1 MKLKI
6 ILSTL
11 ILISG
16 LGSYAQNNK
25 IKKAE
30 KQYEQLAYIDAIK
43 IYENVAKKG
52 YKSVDLFQKLG
63 NAYYFNAELPQANHW
78 YTELFSLNQTLD
90 PEYYYRYSQT
100 LKSVG
105 DYDNANKMLDAF
117 NAKNGNDLRAKLYE
131 SNKDYYAVIQENS
144 GRYAIK
150 NMEINS
156 ELSDYGTSFFKDQIV
171 FASSRERHGA
181 TKRIQ
186 KWNNQ
191 AFSTL
196 YTAKIDANGNLEKPQ
211 PFSSTIDS
219 KFNEATPVFTK
230 DGQTVYFTRNNYN
243 NGKKGKNAEGTI
255 LLKLYKATLENGK
268 WINVKELPFN
278 SDDFSTAHPALGPDE
293 KTLYF
298 ASNRP
303 GTLGESDIYKVAIL
317 GNDSYGNPENL
328 GNTINT
334 EGKETFPFISAENE
348 LYFSSNGHPG
358 LGGLDVFVAK
368 MNPQGSFE
376 KPNNVGMPI
385 NSSMDDF
392 AFIINTNT
400 NTGYFSSNREGGK
413 GYDDIYSFIET
424 KKLECKQLIAGTVI
438 DKDTQGFLA
447 AAKVIVLDEQMN
459 VLKELSTDD
468 KGNFTYDQAE
478 CGKVYYIRV
487 LKEEYLTDEQKQY
500 ISPENKK
507 TDVKIALE
515 KNIKTLTP
523 GTYLAKVFAIE
534 RIYFDLDKYD
544 IRPDAALDIS
554 KVIGVLNQYPTMKLE
569 ITSHTDSRASK
580 SYNLMLSQ
588 KRAQATMD
596 FMIKSGIAK
605 NRLTA
610 KGYGE
615 SQLVN
620 KCADGVVCTEEE
632 HQQNRR
638 SQFIITAM

>member
-6 ILSTL
+6 RLSAL
-11 ILISG
+11 ILIFG
-16 LGSYAQNNK
+16 WGSYAQNNK

-43 IYENVAKKG
+43 IYENVAEKG
-52 YKSVDLFQKLG
+52 YKSADLFQKLG
-63 NAYYFNAELPQANHW
+63 NAYYFNAELPQANNW
-78 YTELFSLNQTLD
+78 YAELFSLNQTVD
-90 PEYYYRYSQT
+90 SEYYYRYSQT

-105 DYDNANKMLDAF
+105 DYAAANKMLDVF
-117 NAKNGNDLRAKLYE
+117 NIKNGTDSRAKLYE
-131 SNKDYYAVIQENS
+131 SKKDYYTVIQENS
-144 GRYAIK
+144 GRFTIH
-150 NMEINS
+150 NLEINS

-171 FASSRERHGA
+171 FASSRERLGT

-191 AFSTL
+191 AFSAL
-196 YTAKIDANGNLEKPQ
+196 YASKINTNGDLEKPQ
-211 PFSSTIDS
+211 PFSNTIDS

-230 DGQTVYFTRNNYN
+230 DGHTVYFTRNNYN
-243 NGKKGKNAEGTI
+243 NGKKGNDVEGKI

-268 WINVKELPFN
+268 WVNVKELPFN
-278 SDDFSTAHPALGPDE
+278 SDDFSTAHPALSPDE

-303 GTLGESDIYKVAIL
+303 GTLGESDIYKVAVY
-317 GNDSYGNPENL
+317 GNDRYGNPENL

-368 MNPQGSFE
+368 MNPNGSFE

-385 NSSMDDF
+385 NGAMDDF
-392 AFIINTNT
+392 AFVINTDT

-413 GYDDIYSFIET
+413 GYDDIYSFTET
-424 KKLECKQLIAGTVI
+424 RKLLNTQTINGTI
-438 DKDTQGFLA
+438 LDKETQGILA
-447 AAKVIVLDEQMN
+447 GAKVLVLDEQMN
-459 VLKELSTDD
+459 AVKELLTDD
-468 KGNFTYDQAE
+468 KGKFSYDKAE
-478 CGKVYYIRV
+478 SGKVYYVRV
-487 LKEEYLTDEQKQY
+487 SKDEYRTEEQKQY
-500 ISPENKK
+500 ISSENGKIE
-507 TDVKIALE
+507 VKIALE
-515 KNIKTLTP
+515 KNIKKLTP
-523 GTYLAKVFAIE
+523 GTDLAKVFAIE
-534 RIYFDLDKYD
+534 RIYFDLDKSD

-554 KVIGVLNQYPTMKLE
+554 KIIAVLNQYPTMKLQ

-596 FMIKSGIAK
+596 FMVKSGIAK
-605 NRLTA
+605 SRLTA

-615 SQLVN
+615 SELVN
-620 KCADGVVCTEEE
+620 KCADGVACSEEE

>member
-6 ILSTL
+6 ALSSL
-11 ILISG
+11 ILVFG
-16 LGSYAQNNK
+16 LECYAQNIK
-25 IKKAE
+25 IKEAG
-30 KQYEQLAYIDAIK
+30 KQYEQLAYIDALK

-52 YKSVDLFQKLG
+52 YQSVDLFQKLG
-63 NAYYFNAELPQANHW
+63 NSYYFNSELIQANYW
-78 YTELFSLNQTLD
+78 YGKLFSLNQTID

-100 LKSVG
+100 LKAVG
-105 DYDNANKMLDAF
+105 DYDQANKMLDAF
-117 NAKNGNDLRAKLYE
+117 NEKKDTDLRAKLYQ
-131 SNKDYYAVIQENS
+131 SNKDYYAAIQENS
-144 GRYAIK
+144 GRYTIK
-150 NMEINS
+150 NIEINS
-156 ELSDYGTSFFKDQIV
+156 NLSDYGTSFLGCKIV
-171 FASSRERHGA
+171 FASTRERLGIS
-181 TKRIQ
+181 KRIQ

-196 YTAKIDANGNLEKPQ
+196 YVSKIDINGNLEKPQ

-243 NGKKGKNAEGTI
+243 NGKKGKDTEGKV
-255 LLKLYKATLENGK
+255 LLKLYKATFENDK

-278 SDDFSTAHPALGPDE
+278 SDDFSTAHPALSPDE

-303 GTLGESDIYKVAIL
+303 GTLGESDIYKVTIL
-317 GNDSYGNPENL
+317 GNDSYGIPENL
-328 GNTINT
+328 GNSINT
-334 EGKETFPFISAENE
+334 EGKETFPFVSAENE

-358 LGGLDVFVAK
+358 LGGLDVFTVK
-368 MNPQGSFE
+368 IKPDGSFE
-376 KPNNVGMPI
+376 KLNNVGTPI

-392 AFIINTNT
+392 AFIINTST
-400 NTGYFSSNREGGK
+400 KTGYFSSNREGGK
-413 GYDDIYSFIET
+413 GYDDIYSFTET
-424 KKLECKQLIAGTVI
+424 KKMPCKQLIEGTVV
-438 DKDTQGFLA
+438 DKETQEFLA
-447 AAKVIVLDEQMN
+447 GAKVLLLDGDLN
-459 VLKELSTDD
+459 VIKELSNDEKGKFSYD
-468 KGNFTYDQAE
+468 KAE
-478 CGKVYYIRV
+478 CGKEYYIRV
-487 LKEEYLTDEQKQY
+487 LKTEYITEEQKQY
-500 ISPENKK
+500 ISFENEKINL
-507 TDVKIALE
+507 KIALE
-515 KNIKTLTP
+515 KNIKKLIP
-523 GTYLAKVFAIE
+523 GTDLAKVFAIE
-534 RIYFDLDKYD
+534 RIYFDLDKYN

-554 KVIGVLNQYPTMKLE
+554 KVIAVMNQYPAMKLE
-569 ITSHTDSRASK
+569 VTSHTDSRASK

-596 FMIKSGIAK
+596 FMVKSGIAK

-620 KCADGVVCTEEE
+620 KCADGIECSEEE

>member
-6 ILSTL
+6 VLSTL
-11 ILISG
+11 FLISG

-30 KQYEQLAYIDAIK
+30 KEYEQLAYIDAIK

-52 YKSVDLFQKLG
+52 YKSADLFQKLG

-78 YTELFSLNQTLD
+78 YTELFSLKQTLD

-117 NAKNGNDLRAKLYE
+117 NIKNSNDSRAKLYE
-131 SNKDYYAVIQENS
+131 SNKDYYAKIQENS
-144 GRYAIK
+144 GRYTIH
-150 NMEINS
+150 NIEINS

-171 FASSRERHGA
+171 FASSRERRGV
-181 TKRIQ
+181 TKHIQ

-196 YTAKIDANGNLEKPQ
+196 YTAKIDANDNLEKPQ

-255 LLKLYKATLENGK
+255 LLKLYKATLENDK
-268 WINVKELPFN
+268 WVNVKELPFN
-278 SDDFSTAHPALGPDE
+278 SDDFSTAHPALSPDE

-303 GTLGESDIYKVAIL
+303 GTLGESDIYKVAIY

-368 MNPQGSFE
+368 MNPRGSFE

-385 NSSMDDF
+385 NGPMDDF

-413 GYDDIYSFIET
+413 GYDDIYSFTET
-424 KKLECKQLIAGTVI
+424 KKLEYNQLIAGTVI

-447 AAKVIVLDEQMN
+447 GAKVIVLDENRN
-459 VLKELSTDD
+459 VIKEVLTDNNG
-468 KGNFTYDQAE
+468 KFIYDEAE
-478 CGKVYYIRV
+478 SGKTYYIRV
-487 LKEEYLTDEQKQY
+487 SKDEYLTEEQKQY
-500 ISPENKK
+500 ITSENGKI
-507 TDVKIALE
+507 DVKIALE
-515 KNIKTLTP
+515 KNIKKLTP
-523 GTYLAKVFAIE
+523 GTDLAKIFAIE
-534 RIYFDLDKYD
+534 RIYFDLDKSD

-554 KVIGVLNQYPTMKLE
+554 KVIAVLNQYPTMKLQ

-588 KRAQATMD
+588 KRAQSTLD
-596 FMIKSGIAK
+596 FMVKSGIAK

-615 SQLVN
+615 NQLVN
-620 KCADGVVCTEEE
+620 KCADGVACSEEE

-638 SQFIITAM
+638 SEFIITAM